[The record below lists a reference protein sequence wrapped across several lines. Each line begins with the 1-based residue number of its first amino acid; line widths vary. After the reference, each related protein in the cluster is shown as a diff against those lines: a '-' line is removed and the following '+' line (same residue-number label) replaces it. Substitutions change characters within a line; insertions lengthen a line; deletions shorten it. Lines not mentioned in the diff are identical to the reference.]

1 MITMN
6 TRFGNIGNMKKGSN
20 VLPKNAAWKPTSAS
34 DAAALEVIIPK
45 VNRRTFD
52 PERQV
57 PSSGKLSLQRA
68 SQVSF
73 MKVALEVTTTVGLV
87 KMTNIPKAV
96 SAVHL
101 SLGHLPLMCT

>member
-1 MITMN
+1 MN

-57 PSSGKLSLQRA
+57 
-68 SQVSF
+68 
-73 MKVALEVTTTVGLV
+73 ALEVTTTVGLV